1 MGICGKLI
9 HLLDDFLVVGPRDLQ
24 LCHRD
29 LNKRYR
35 FPNQTVYF
43 FLDIELDSAVME
55 KRLHQDKLRK
65 VLHLIQ
71 TYKARKTVT
80 LQELQSI
87 IGVSNFLVLWLFRD
101 VHFLGDSMTL
111 Q

>member
-1 MGICGKLI
+1 MIYNYVIDILTKDMGIPIKQSKTVLSCT
-9 HLLDDFLVVGPRDLQ
+9 LLTFLS
-24 LCHRD
+24 
-29 LNKRYR
+29 
-35 FPNQTVYF
+35 
-43 FLDIELDSAVME
+43 IELDSTVME

-65 VLHLIQ
+65 TLHLIQ

-87 IGVSNFLVLWLFRD
+87 IGVLNFLVLRLFRD